1 MLEKQASAF
10 ETGFGI
16 SLTDFVVQ
24 SVSLPDE
31 VQEFYR
37 KQQQMKMVGAQNFT
51 QFQAANAI
59 EAAAE
64 GGGAGGGGNA
74 MMDAGM
80 GLAMGQMMAGQMAAG
95 SQTPPPAPGATPPP
109 APSAATFHYN
119 GVAGSGQ
126 YTAAQIAQMI
136 ATNRNGAHNIWAAG
150 WPEWK
155 AWTAV
160 PEVAGLVPPP
170 APPAATPPPPPP
182 IDGE

>member
-1 MLEKQASAF
+1 
-10 ETGFGI
+10 
-16 SLTDFVVQ
+16 VVQ

-59 EAAAE
+59 ESAAD
-64 GGGAGGGGNA
+64 GSGTGGGGNV

-80 GLAMGQMMAGQMAAG
+80 GLAMGQMMAGQMGAG
-95 SQTPPPAPGATPPP
+95 AQPPP
-109 APSAATFHYN
+109 APSATPPPPPGATTFHYN
-119 GVAGSGQ
+119 GVGGSGQ
-126 YTAAQIAQMI
+126 YTAVQIAELV
-136 ATNRNGAHNIWAAG
+136 AANRDGAHNVWSAG

-155 AWTAV
+155 AWSAV
-160 PEVAGLVPPP
+160 PDVAGLVPPP

-182 IDGE
+182 LDGDSEG

>member
-1 MLEKQASAF
+1 MLLFFCFA
-10 ETGFGI
+10 
-16 SLTDFVVQ
+16 LTDFVVQ

-109 APSAATFHYN
+109 APSRYSHLPSA
-119 GVAGSGQ
+119 VASPFSGLL
-126 YTAAQIAQMI
+126 
-136 ATNRNGAHNIWAAG
+136 AG
-150 WPEWK
+150 H
-155 AWTAV
+155 
-160 PEVAGLVPPP
+160 EVCDVGQDEL
-170 APPAATPPPPPP
+170 
-182 IDGE
+182 